1 MNSANHDLE
10 RSQIDAGASRK
21 RFHRPHELEGKFKA
35 KSDFV
40 KYFKEGV
47 SAVLSLMSNP
57 LVCQLQLY
65 LPPDSAVNKD
75 YLKLVLADEKDL
87 LPLDQVKQVAVPL
100 YDELAVGKL
109 WPLMQ
114 QNPGFMRY
122 FPDRFP
128 KGRLP
133 DRSYFFNVLNTVEHE
148 YLQETIRHANEMR
161 NACKDKEQEYCQIKI
176 SDAWWEKLNALPFI
190 SSKCPSAPNP
200 TFRDQGP
207 HALAAQVG
215 LAAGAAGAQAEEGP
229 AHGDA
234 LPVPRGPPAAAAAG
248 RGRRRHGAPAAPD
261 ALPLP
266 EDAHAA
272 EEEQARGRLS
282 DS

>member
-1 MNSANHDLE
+1 MARALKTSNIAYEHLIGVVPFIAHEGCKEKSHGNACDY
-10 RSQIDAGASRK
+10 R
-21 RFHRPHELEGKFKA
+21 RPTDEA
-35 KSDFV
+35 ATDFPNV
-40 KYFKEGV
+40 DF
-47 SAVLSLMSNP
+47 A
-57 LVCQLQLY
+57 LVV
-65 LPPDSAVNKD
+65 P
-75 YLKLVLADEKDL
+75 ADPL
-87 LPLDQVKQVAVPL
+87 LPGLEEETDAMQSDRAYKFM
-100 YDELAVGKL
+100 K
-109 WPLMQ
+109 WLMAR
-114 QNPGFMRY
+114 PEREIVVSSHSAW
-122 FPDRFP
+122 
-128 KGRLP
+128 L
-133 DRSYFFNVLNTVEHE
+133 FNVLNTVEHE

-248 RGRRRHGAPAAPD
+248 RGRHRHGAPAAPD